1 MSNRSSSLEETFY
14 GNCASLYDVVATA
27 PGIRGWREH
36 TVETLSL
43 SPGDTVVEMGCGTG
57 ANLPFLRRAVGSE
70 GTVIGIDLVRG
81 MLDRAHK
88 RVERHGWENVHLIQG
103 DATTPPIDSADA
115 LVSTFVIG
123 MLTDPASAVRTWMN
137 TVEPGGR
144 VTLLNAAR
152 TNRLVA
158 RPLNLPCRLFVR
170 LTAPGYQLR
179 ADSPVKRL
187 EERWVDASEALFEG
201 TTSHVDERLGAGFI
215 TLASGEV
222 IGETG

>member
-1 MSNRSSSLEETFY
+1 MSNRRSSLEETFY

-27 PGIRGWREH
+27 PGIQGWRER
-36 TVETLSL
+36 TVETLAL

-57 ANLPFLRRAVGSE
+57 ANLPFLRRAVGPE
-70 GTVIGIDLVRG
+70 GIVIGIDLVRG
-81 MLDRAHK
+81 MLNRARK

-103 DATTPPIDSADA
+103 DATTPSIDSADA

-123 MLTDPASAVRTWMN
+123 MLDDPANAVRTWLEV
-137 TVEPGGR
+137 VEPGGR

-152 TNRLVA
+152 TNRLLA

-170 LTAPGYQLR
+170 FTAPGYQLR
-179 ADSPVKRL
+179 PDSPVKRL
-187 EERWVDASEALFEG
+187 EERWDDASEALFEG
-201 TTSHVDERLGAGFI
+201 TTDHVDERLGAGFI

-222 IGETG
+222 IG